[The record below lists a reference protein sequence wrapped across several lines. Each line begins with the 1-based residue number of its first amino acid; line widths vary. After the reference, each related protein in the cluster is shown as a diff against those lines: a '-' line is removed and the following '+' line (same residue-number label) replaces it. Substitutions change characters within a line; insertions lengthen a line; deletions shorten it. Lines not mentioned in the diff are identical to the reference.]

1 MDFCSFDNGLKQLY
15 KNFCS
20 QDGVQV
26 KKSSSS
32 KSSKKSKTYKNKAML
47 YDQFVKVG
55 LVDIFIGDRAEP
67 KCPCLSLSLRG
78 QINREY

>member
-1 MDFCSFDNGLKQLY
+1 M
-15 KNFCS
+15 NFYS

-32 KSSKKSKTYKNKAML
+32 KSSKKSKTYENKAML

-55 LVDIFIGDRAEP
+55 IVDIHNGDRVKS
-67 KCPCLSLSLRG
+67 KCLCLSLPL
-78 QINREY
+78 

>member
-1 MDFCSFDNGLKQLY
+1 M
-15 KNFCS
+15 NFYS

-32 KSSKKSKTYKNKAML
+32 KSSKKSKTYENKAML

-55 LVDIFIGDRAEP
+55 IVDTFKGDRVKP
-67 KCPCLSLSLRG
+67 KCPYLSLSL
-78 QINREY
+78 